1 MAVSLILVAVFVMAC
16 LLQRHLGRGAIS
28 RVSRRWAL
36 FFVFASAGCI
46 AVAGSALTLQHPW
59 MLMLGMAVL
68 VVLQVVLYA
77 MAV

>member
-1 MAVSLILVAVFVMAC
+1 MTVSLILVAVFVFAC
-16 LLQRHLGRGAIS
+16 LLQRHLRRGAIS

-46 AVAGSALTLQHPW
+46 AVAGSALTLRHPW
-59 MLMLGMAVL
+59 MLMLGMTVL
-68 VVLQVVLYA
+68 VVLQVALYA